1 MRAKPVQLGIAA
13 VLLVGVGVLVGVFSL
28 ALALLGEPGDDVTP
42 LTVGK
47 IVIALFALLTL
58 ITTLG
63 ISLVWLERKQLGRM
77 QGRVGPTRVGPFGL
91 LQVVADG
98 IKLLMKED
106 VAPSSSSKAIFY
118 IAPLLVFV
126 PSFVVWLTIPIGQDL
141 VVRSLD
147 LGVFFF
153 IAVSVL
159 SIVGLI
165 LAGWSSN
172 SKYAILGGFRSA
184 AQLVSYEIPLILGV
198 LSVVIVA
205 DSMRFTDVVE
215 AQASVPYI
223 ALLPLAFAVFFI
235 SGLAEVGRTPF
246 DIYFAESEV
255 VGGPFVEYSGA
266 HWAIFFLAEYVNTF
280 VVAALGALLFL
291 GGWEWPFGELGQV
304 PAVAVFLGK
313 TYFLAVVIFW
323 VRATLPR
330 LRIDQLMNVGWK
342 LLIPLGFASVIL
354 VAVQRFYDWP
364 SWTLTVM
371 SLAAIAAVAGVQL
384 RMQRRDAVATA
395 ERYAQ
400 RAVAVQP
407 SRARPTPESQQA

>member
-1 MRAKPVQLGIAA
+1 MRSKPVQLAIAG
-13 VLLVGVGVLVGVFSL
+13 VLLVGVGVLVAVFTL
-28 ALALLGEPGDDVTP
+28 ALALLGEPDDNVTA

-106 VAPSSSSKAIFY
+106 VSPGSSSKAIFY
-118 IAPLLVFV
+118 VAPLLVFV
-126 PSFVVWLTIPIGQDL
+126 PSFVVWLTIPLSEDL

-198 LSVVIVA
+198 LSVVMAA
-205 DSMRFTDVVE
+205 DSMRFTDVVA
-215 AQASVPYI
+215 AQATVPYI
-223 ALLPLAFAVFFI
+223 ALLPLAFVVFFI

-291 GGWEWPFGELGQV
+291 GGWVWPFGDVGQV
-304 PAVAVFLGK
+304 PAVAIFLGK

-354 VAVQRFYDWP
+354 IAVQRFYGWP
-364 SWTLTVM
+364 TWTLTLM
-371 SLAAIAAVAGVQL
+371 SLAALLVAAWVQM
-384 RMQRRDAVATA
+384 RMQRKDAVATA
-395 ERYAQ
+395 QRYAA
-400 RAVAVQP
+400 RAVEVQP
-407 SRARPTPESQQA
+407 SRRRPGPESQQA

>member
-1 MRAKPVQLGIAA
+1 MRSKPVQLAIAV
-13 VLLVGVGVLVGVFSL
+13 VLLVGVGVLVAVFTL
-28 ALALLGEPGDDVTP
+28 TLALLGEPGDEVTF
-42 LTVGK
+42 LTAGK

-58 ITTLG
+58 VTTLG

-106 VAPSSSSKAIFY
+106 VAPGSSSRAIFY
-118 IAPLLVFV
+118 VAPLLVFV
-126 PSFVVWLTIPIGQDL
+126 PSFVVWLTIPIGEEL

-198 LSVVIVA
+198 LSVVMVA
-205 DSMRFTDVVE
+205 DSMRFTDVVN
-215 AQASVPYI
+215 AQAGVPYI

-291 GGWEWPFGELGQV
+291 GGWTWPLGDLPQFA
-304 PAVAVFLGK
+304 AVALFLGK
-313 TYFLAVVIFW
+313 TYLLAVVIFW

-342 LLIPLGFASVIL
+342 MLIPLGFVSVIL
-354 VAVQRFYDWP
+354 IAVQRFYDWP
-364 SWTLTVM
+364 TWTLTVM
-371 SLAAIAAVAGVQL
+371 SVGVLGVAAWLQL
-384 RMQRRDAVATA
+384 RLQRSDAVATA
-395 ERYAQ
+395 QRYAQ
-400 RAVAVQP
+400 RAVTVQP
-407 SRARPTPESQQA
+407 SRRRPEPESQQA